1 MRINIGGKEMLIEK
15 DTVVSLQYYK
25 LSNSVG
31 EIVEESTSPVSY
43 LHGGYGGMFPIVE
56 AALQG
61 KEAGYRLSIA
71 MEPEETFGEYDS
83 ELIRIEPRNAFPD
96 TVEVGM
102 QFEGGVEGE
111 EENSEDM
118 MIYTVTDVTE
128 DIVVVD
134 GNHPLAGMAL
144 QFECTV
150 MEVRSATSDELSHGH
165 VHGPHGH
172 HDH

>member
-1 MRINIGGKEMLIEK
+1 MQVEK
-15 DTVVSLQYYK
+15 DTVVSFQYYK
-25 LSNSVG
+25 LSNPEG
-31 EIVEESTSPVSY
+31 EIVDESASPVSY
-43 LHGGYGGMFPIVE
+43 LHGGYGGMFPVVE

-61 KEAGYRLSIA
+61 KEAGYYLSIA
-71 MEPEETFGEYDS
+71 MEPKETFGEYDS
-83 ELIRIEPRNAFPD
+83 ELIRIEPRNAFPENI
-96 TVEVGM
+96 EVGM
-102 QFEGGVEGE
+102 QFEGG

-118 MIYTVTDVTE
+118 LIYTVTDVTE

-150 MEVRSATSDELSHGH
+150 MAVRVATADEISHGH
-165 VHGPHGH
+165 VHGPQG

>member
-1 MRINIGGKEMLIEK
+1 MRIEK

-25 LSNSVG
+25 LSNLQG
-31 EIVEESTSPVSY
+31 EIVDESTSPVSY
-43 LHGGYGGMFPIVE
+43 LHGGYGGMFPAVE

-61 KEAGYRLSIA
+61 KEAGYALSIA

-83 ELIRIEPRNAFPD
+83 ELLRIEPRNAFPEN
-96 TVEVGM
+96 VEIGM
-102 QFEGGVEGE
+102 QFEGG

-118 MIYTVTDVTE
+118 MIYTVTDVTD

-150 MEVRSATSDELSHGH
+150 MAVRAATADEVSHGH
-165 VHGPHGH
+165 VHGPQG

>member
-1 MRINIGGKEMLIEK
+1 MRIAK

-25 LSNSVG
+25 LSNSQG
-31 EIVEESTSPVSY
+31 DIVDESTSPVSY
-43 LHGGYGGMFPIVE
+43 LHGGYGGMFPVVE

-61 KEAGYRLSIA
+61 KEAGDSLSMA

-83 ELIRIEPRNAFPD
+83 ELIRIEPRSAFPD
-96 TVEVGM
+96 NVEVGM
-102 QFEGGVEGE
+102 QFEGN
-111 EENSEDM
+111 EENSEES
-118 MIYTVTDVTE
+118 MIYTVTDVTD

-150 MEVRSATSDELSHGH
+150 MEVRAATPDELSHGH

-172 HDH
+172 HH

>member
-1 MRINIGGKEMLIEK
+1 MRIEK

-25 LSNSVG
+25 LSNLDG
-31 EIVEESTSPVSY
+31 EVMEESTTPVSY
-43 LHGGYGGMFPIVE
+43 LHGGYGGMFPSVE
-56 AALQG
+56 EALQG
-61 KEAGYRLSIA
+61 KEAGYQLSLA

-83 ELIRIEPRNAFPD
+83 ELIRIEPRSAFPD

-102 QFEGGVEGE
+102 QFEGG
-111 EENSEDM
+111 EENSDDV
-118 MIYTVTDVTE
+118 MIYTVTDVTD

-134 GNHPLAGMAL
+134 GNHPLASMAL

-150 MEVRSATSDELSHGH
+150 MEVRAATHDELSHGH

-172 HDH
+172 HEH

>member
-1 MRINIGGKEMLIEK
+1 MRIEK

-25 LSNSVG
+25 LSNLQG
-31 EIVEESTSPVSY
+31 EIVDESTAPVSY
-43 LHGGYGGMFPIVE
+43 LHGGYGGMFPAVE

-61 KEAGYRLSIA
+61 KEAGYALSIA

-83 ELIRIEPRNAFPD
+83 ELLRIEPRNAFPEN
-96 TVEVGM
+96 VEIGM
-102 QFEGGVEGE
+102 QFEGG
-111 EENSEDM
+111 EENSEDI
-118 MIYTVTDVTE
+118 MIYTVTDVTD

-150 MEVRSATSDELSHGH
+150 MAVRVATADEVSHG
-165 VHGPHGH
+165 
-172 HDH
+172 

>member
-1 MRINIGGKEMLIEK
+1 MRIEK

-25 LSNSVG
+25 LSNPQG
-31 EIVEESTSPVSY
+31 EIVDESASPVSY
-43 LHGGYGGMFPIVE
+43 LHGGYGGMFSVVE

-61 KEAGYRLSIA
+61 KEVGYFLSLA
-71 MEPEETFGEYDS
+71 LEQEETFGEYDS
-83 ELIRIEPRNAFPD
+83 ELIRIEPRSAFPENI
-96 TVEVGM
+96 EVGM
-102 QFEGGVEGE
+102 QFEGG

-118 MIYTVTDVTE
+118 MIYTVTDVTD

-150 MEVRSATSDELSHGH
+150 MEVRAATSDELSHGH

-172 HDH
+172 DH

>member
-1 MRINIGGKEMLIEK
+1 
-15 DTVVSLQYYK
+15 
-25 LSNSVG
+25 
-31 EIVEESTSPVSY
+31 
-43 LHGGYGGMFPIVE
+43 
-56 AALQG
+56 
-61 KEAGYRLSIA
+61 
-71 MEPEETFGEYDS
+71 
-83 ELIRIEPRNAFPD
+83 
-96 TVEVGM
+96 M